1 MGYKEKLLLALGL
14 LSPLFVLFIHDTV
27 VPSPSTFSYLIA
39 ITHIPTFFLFVG
51 TVLAP
56 LLVGQFLI
64 KSKFYYT
71 ALFLVPSLIPQA
83 FHILS
88 FSFFPDFITPNHRDK
103 ASWLHITFVA
113 YTLLGINLGMLHKN
127 SRFPYFKFFALLLSS
142 LAISFFIVLYYP
154 LLPKIYME
162 EVGSTT
168 ISDVLWAG
176 LALWGLLLAYFIVN
190 KKAYSNRVSEHIAL
204 GMFFYS
210 IGSALPIFYTHFGDM
225 ILIAISFYRAL
236 AYLLFAYGVV
246 KVEIVDVGKET
257 LIYSRTILSSLEKAV
272 PKWEGGVLKVALGKV
287 FEDGFINSLCIYDL
301 STRELKA
308 YFYGLKEREEDLKPP
323 EDWSKILEDRMG
335 IAKDGRRFH
344 IREGYLLL
352 SRSSADL
359 ENPLINIHTRNIE
372 SHLFLYF
379 LQHKNFD
386 ALLKEKT
393 KEIQRLYTILET
405 SEYTVQASDNIDNI
419 DTFSKQVLDR
429 LDYVLP
435 MDGSFFYMFDQSA
448 ESIERLIL
456 SSLFVKNFTEEDA
469 KLLLA
474 EVQADPN
481 TLGTKDN
488 FCFAKFEHGQY
499 QVGVVGV
506 RLKEP
511 FGRDDIVFFKT
522 VSNQLFHIAGLMK
535 VIEDLE
541 NAQLN
546 VKFLSEYDPLT
557 MLYNRKTFKW
567 YVRDSIEKSLRTGS
581 VFSIVLIDI
590 DDFKLINDIYG
601 HQTADIVLKELGER
615 LKKNLRKMDIPAR
628 FGGDEFAVLL
638 PDLAGDTARAVA
650 ERLVNVLSKSVKIG
664 DKEISLSVCAG
675 VVSYPQDGTSQEE
688 LIIYA
693 EYLMREARRKGKGT
707 VLSSEE
713 SPHKFSVV
721 KKLGRTI
728 VESFEKSSV
737 VPFYQ
742 EIIDLK
748 DMSLFGFE
756 VLMRIK
762 FNGRFLST
770 GEFVDVAERMGA
782 MQKLDLL
789 LIERVFEN
797 YKLFENKSPLFLFIN
812 MVPDN
817 LTEEF
822 AERVKAL
829 ADKYCVPTNN
839 VVFEITERKA
849 IEDIMRVVSFVRE
862 LKDEGFRFAIDDFG
876 SGYSSFYYLKYLPVD
891 FLKIEGEFIKNLPNS
906 PKDRIFIEGIVS
918 VAKKMGIKT
927 LAEFVENEEV
937 LKVVKDLGID
947 YAQGYYFGKPEPL
960 EEKLKK
966 YSSKV
971 KTRGLGG
978 RSLK

>member
-14 LSPLFVLFIHDTV
+14 LSALFVLLIHDSV

-39 ITHIPTFFLFVG
+39 ITSIPTFFLFAG

-56 LLVGQFLI
+56 LLVGRSLI

-103 ASWLHITFVA
+103 VSWLHITFVA
-113 YTLLGINLGMLHKN
+113 YTLLGLTLGMLHKD
-127 SRFPYFKFFALLLSS
+127 SRFPYFKFFDLLLSS

-154 LLPKIYME
+154 LLPKTYME
-162 EVGSTT
+162 GVGSTT
-168 ISDVLWAG
+168 ISDLLWAG
-176 LALWGLLLAYFIVN
+176 LTLWGFLLAYFIVK
-190 KKAYSNRVSEHIAL
+190 KKAYGERVSEHIAL
-204 GMFFYS
+204 GMFLYS
-210 IGSALPIFYTHFGDM
+210 VGTALPIFYTHFRD
-225 ILIAISFYRAL
+225 IIWIAVSFYRAL
-236 AYLLFAYGVV
+236 AYLLFAYGIV
-246 KVEIVDVGKET
+246 KVEIVDVGKEMV
-257 LIYSRTILSSLEKAV
+257 IHSRAFLSSLAKVE
-272 PKWEGGVLKVALGKV
+272 PKWEGGVLKVPLGKV
-287 FEDGFINSLCIYDL
+287 FEKSFIDSLCIYDL
-301 STRELKA
+301 STKELKA

-323 EDWSKILEDRMG
+323 EDWSKILEDRIG

-344 IREGYLLL
+344 VRGGYLLL

-379 LQHKNFD
+379 LQHNNFD
-386 ALLKEKT
+386 ELLKEKSR
-393 KEIQRLYTILET
+393 KVQKLYTILET
-405 SEYTVQASDNIDNI
+405 SEYVVQASNNI

-435 MDGSFFYMFDQSA
+435 MDGSFFYMFDQNA

-456 SSLFVKNFTEEDA
+456 SSLFIKNFTEEDA

-481 TLGTKDN
+481 TLRTKDN

-511 FGRDDIVFFKT
+511 FGEDDIVFFKT
-522 VSNQLFHIAGLMK
+522 VSNQLFHIVRLMK

-567 YVRDSIEKSLRTGS
+567 YVRDSIERSSRTGS

-590 DDFKLINDIYG
+590 DDFKLINDVYG
-601 HQTADIVLKELGER
+601 HQTADMVLKELGER
-615 LKKNLRKMDIPAR
+615 LKKNIRRMDIPAR

-638 PDLAGDTARAVA
+638 PDLSRDTARAVA
-650 ERLVNVLSKSVKIG
+650 ERLVNILSKSVKIE

-688 LIIYA
+688 LLIYA
-693 EYLMREARRKGKGT
+693 EYLMREARRKGKGI

-713 SPHKFSVV
+713 SPYKFSVV
-721 KKLGRTI
+721 KEMGRSI
-728 VESFEKSSV
+728 LESFEKFSV

-762 FNGRFLST
+762 FNGRFLSAW
-770 GEFVDVAERMGA
+770 EFVNVAERIGA
-782 MQKLDLL
+782 MQKLDLM

-797 YKLFENKSPLFLFIN
+797 YKLFENKFPFFLFIN
-812 MVPDN
+812 MTPDN
-817 LTEEF
+817 ATEEF
-822 AERVKAL
+822 AEKVRSL
-829 ADKYCVPTNN
+829 ADKYSVPTTN
-839 VVFEITERKA
+839 VIFEITERKA
-849 IEDIMRVVSFVRE
+849 VEDIMQVVSFVSK

-891 FLKIEGEFIKNLPNS
+891 FLKIDGEFIKNLPNS
-906 PKDRIFIEGIVS
+906 PKDRIFIEGIVN

-927 LAEFVENEEV
+927 LAEFVEDEEV

-966 YSSKV
+966 YFSKV
-971 KTRGLGG
+971 
-978 RSLK
+978 

>member
-1 MGYKEKLLLALGL
+1 
-14 LSPLFVLFIHDTV
+14 
-27 VPSPSTFSYLIA
+27 
-39 ITHIPTFFLFVG
+39 
-51 TVLAP
+51 
-56 LLVGQFLI
+56 
-64 KSKFYYT
+64 
-71 ALFLVPSLIPQA
+71 
-83 FHILS
+83 
-88 FSFFPDFITPNHRDK
+88 
-103 ASWLHITFVA
+103 
-113 YTLLGINLGMLHKN
+113 LLGITLGMLHKN
-127 SRFPYFKFFALLLSS
+127 GRFLYLKFLALLLSS

-154 LLPKIYME
+154 LLPKTYME
-162 EVGSTT
+162 GVGSTT

-176 LALWGLLLAYFIVN
+176 LALWGFLLAYLLI
-190 KKAYSNRVSEHIAL
+190 KGKAYGERVSKYLAL
-204 GMFFYS
+204 GMLLYS
-210 IGSALPIFYTHFGDM
+210 VGLTLLIFYTHFRDI
-225 ILIAISFYRAL
+225 ILIAVSFYRAL

-246 KVEIVDVGKET
+246 KVEIVDIGKET
-257 LIYSRTILSSLEKAV
+257 IIHSRTILSSLEKAV

-287 FEDGFINSLCIYDL
+287 FEKSFINSLCIYDL
-301 STRELKA
+301 STKEPKA
-308 YFYGLKEREEDLKPP
+308 YFYGLKEREEDLKSP
-323 EDWSKILEDRMG
+323 EDWNRTLEERMGILED
-335 IAKDGRRFH
+335 GRYFH
-344 IREGYLLL
+344 VRDGYLLL

-372 SHLFLYF
+372 SHLLLYF

-386 ALLKEKT
+386 ELLKGKA

-405 SEYTVQASDNIDNI
+405 SEYVVQASNNI
-419 DTFSKQVLDR
+419 DTFSEQVLDR

-435 MDGSFFYMFDQSA
+435 MDGSFFYMFDQNA
-448 ESIERLIL
+448 ERIERLIL
-456 SSLFVKNFTEEDA
+456 SSLFIKIFTEEDA

-474 EVQADPN
+474 KVQADPN
-481 TLGTKDN
+481 TFGTKDN
-488 FCFAKFEHGQY
+488 FCFAKFELGQY

-511 FGRDDIVFFKT
+511 FGKDDLVFFKT
-522 VSNQLFHIAGLMK
+522 VSNQLFHIVRLMK

-541 NAQLN
+541 SAQLS
-546 VKFLSEYDPLT
+546 VKLLSEYDPLT

-567 YVRDSIEKSLRTGS
+567 YVRESIERSSRTGS

-590 DDFKLINDIYG
+590 DDFKLINDVYG
-601 HQTADIVLKELGER
+601 HHTADMVLKELGER
-615 LKKNLRKMDIPAR
+615 LKKNLRRMDIPAR

-638 PDLAGDTARAVA
+638 PDLSGDTARAVA
-650 ERLVNVLSKSVKIG
+650 ERLVKILSLKSVKIE
-664 DKEISLSVCAG
+664 DKEISLSVSAG

-693 EYLMREARRKGKGT
+693 EYLMREARRKGKGV

-721 KKLGRTI
+721 KEVGRSI
-728 VESFEKSSV
+728 VESFEKSSL

-742 EIIDLK
+742 EIIDLR

-762 FNGRFLST
+762 FNGRFLSA
-770 GEFVDVAERMGA
+770 GEFVNVAERMGA
-782 MQKLDLL
+782 MQKLDLM

-797 YKLFENKSPLFLFIN
+797 YKLFENKSPFFLFIN

-817 LTEEF
+817 ATEEF
-822 AERVKAL
+822 AEKVKIL
-829 ADKYCVPTNN
+829 ADKYSVPTNN
-839 VVFEITERKA
+839 IIFEITEREA
-849 IEDIMRVVSFVRE
+849 VEDIMQVVSFVRE

-891 FLKIEGEFIKNLPNS
+891 FLKIDGEFIKSLPHS
-906 PKDRIFIEGIVS
+906 PTDRIFIEAIVS

-966 YSSKV
+966 HFSKV
-971 KTRGLGG
+971 
-978 RSLK
+978 

>member
-14 LSPLFVLFIHDTV
+14 LSALFVLLIHDTV

-39 ITHIPTFFLFVG
+39 ITRILIFFLFAG

-56 LLVGQFLI
+56 LLVGRSLI

-88 FSFFPDFITPNHRDK
+88 SVFFPDFITPNHRDK
-103 ASWLHITFVA
+103 VSWLYITFTA
-113 YTLLGINLGMLHKN
+113 YTLLGITLGMLHKN
-127 SRFPYFKFFALLLSS
+127 GRFAYLKFLALLLSS

-154 LLPKIYME
+154 LLPKTYME
-162 EVGSTT
+162 GVGSTT
-168 ISDVLWAG
+168 ISDVFLAG
-176 LALWGLLLAYFIVN
+176 LALWGFSLASLLIKGKTYGE
-190 KKAYSNRVSEHIAL
+190 RVSKYLAL

-210 IGSALPIFYTHFGDM
+210 VGSALLIFYTHFRDI
-225 ILIAISFYRAL
+225 ILIAVSFYRAL
-236 AYLLFAYGVV
+236 AYLFFAYGVV
-246 KVEIVDVGKET
+246 KVEIVDIGKET
-257 LIYSRTILSSLEKAV
+257 TIHSRTILSSLEKAV
-272 PKWEGGVLKVALGKV
+272 PKWEGGVLKVSLGKV
-287 FEDGFINSLCIYDL
+287 FEKSFIDSLCIYDL
-301 STRELKA
+301 NTKELKA
-308 YFYGLKEREEDLKPP
+308 YFYGLKEKEEDLKPP
-323 EDWSKILEDRMG
+323 EDWNRILEERMG
-335 IAKDGRRFH
+335 ILEDGRRFH
-344 IREGYLLL
+344 FRDGYLLL

-359 ENPLINIHTRNIE
+359 ENPLINIHTRNVE

-386 ALLKEKT
+386 ELLKEKSR
-393 KEIQRLYTILET
+393 EVQRLYTILET
-405 SEYTVQASDNIDNI
+405 SEYVVQASNNI

-435 MDGSFFYMFDQSA
+435 MDGSFFYMFDQNA

-456 SSLFVKNFTEEDA
+456 SSLFIKNFTEEDA

-474 EVQADPN
+474 EVQADPSA
-481 TLGTKDN
+481 LETKDN
-488 FCFAKFEHGQY
+488 FCFAKFELGQY

-511 FGRDDIVFFKT
+511 FGKDDLVFFKT
-522 VSNQLFHIAGLMK
+522 VSNQLFHIVRLMK

-541 NAQLN
+541 SAQLS
-546 VKFLSEYDPLT
+546 VKLLSEYDPLT

-567 YVRDSIEKSLRTGS
+567 YVRESIERSSRTGS

-590 DDFKLINDIYG
+590 DDFKLINDVYG
-601 HQTADIVLKELGER
+601 HQTADMVLKELGER
-615 LKKNLRKMDIPAR
+615 LKKNLRRMDIPAR

-638 PDLAGDTARAVA
+638 PDLSGDTARAVA
-650 ERLVNVLSKSVKIG
+650 ERLVKMLSLKSVKIE
-664 DKEISLSVCAG
+664 DKEISLSVSAG

-693 EYLMREARRKGKGT
+693 EYLMREARRKGKGI

-721 KKLGRTI
+721 KEVGRSI

-762 FNGRFLST
+762 FKGRFLSA
-770 GEFVDVAERMGA
+770 GEFVNVAERMGA
-782 MQKLDLL
+782 MQKLDLM

-797 YKLFENKSPLFLFIN
+797 YKLFENKFPFSLFIN

-817 LTEEF
+817 ATEEF
-822 AERVKAL
+822 AEKVRIL
-829 ADKYCVPTNN
+829 ADKYSVPTNN
-839 VVFEITERKA
+839 IIFEITERKA
-849 IEDIMRVVSFVRE
+849 VEDIMQVVSFVSK

-891 FLKIEGEFIKNLPNS
+891 FLKIDGEFIKSLPHS
-906 PKDRIFIEGIVS
+906 PTDRIFIEAIVS
-918 VAKKMGIKT
+918 VAKKMEIKT
-927 LAEFVENEEV
+927 LAEFVEDEEV

-966 YSSKV
+966 HFSKV
-971 KTRGLGG
+971 
-978 RSLK
+978 

>member
-1 MGYKEKLLLALGL
+1 MGYKEKLLLVLGL
-14 LSPLFVLFIHDTV
+14 LSALFVLLIHDTV

-39 ITHIPTFFLFVG
+39 ITRIPTFFLFAG
-51 TVLAP
+51 TVLAS
-56 LLVGQFLI
+56 LLVGRFLI

-88 FSFFPDFITPNHRDK
+88 FSFFPDFITPNVRDK
-103 ASWLHITFVA
+103 VSWLHITFVA
-113 YTLLGINLGMLHKN
+113 YTLLGITLGMLHKDG
-127 SRFPYFKFFALLLSS
+127 RFPYLKFLALLLSS

-154 LLPKIYME
+154 LLPKTYME
-162 EVGSTT
+162 GVGSTT

-176 LALWGLLLAYFIVN
+176 LALWGFLLAYFIVK
-190 KKAYSNRVSEHIAL
+190 KKAYGERVSKHIAL

-210 IGSALPIFYTHFGDM
+210 IGSALPIFYTHFRD
-225 ILIAISFYRAL
+225 IIWIAVSLYRAL
-236 AYLLFAYGVV
+236 AYLLFAYGIV
-246 KVEIVDVGKET
+246 KVEIVDVGKEMV
-257 LIYSRTILSSLEKAV
+257 IHSRAFLSSLAKAV
-272 PKWEGGVLKVALGKV
+272 PKWEDGVLKVALGKV
-287 FEDGFINSLCIYDL
+287 FEKSFIDSLCIYDL

-323 EDWSKILEDRMG
+323 EDWSKILEDRVG
-335 IAKDGRRFH
+335 IAEDGRRFH
-344 IREGYLLL
+344 VRGGYLLL
-352 SRSSADL
+352 SRSSVDL

-379 LQHKNFD
+379 LQYKNFD
-386 ALLKEKT
+386 ELLKEKSS
-393 KEIQRLYTILET
+393 KVQKLYTILET
-405 SEYTVQASDNIDNI
+405 SEYVVQASNNI

-435 MDGSFFYMFDQSA
+435 MDGSFFYMFDQNA

-456 SSLFVKNFTEEDA
+456 SSLFVINFTEEDA

-481 TLGTKDN
+481 TLRTKNN

-511 FGRDDIVFFKT
+511 FGEDDIVFFKT
-522 VSNQLFHIAGLMK
+522 VSNELFHIVRLMK

-541 NAQLN
+541 SAQLS

-567 YVRDSIEKSLRTGS
+567 YVRDSIERSSRTGS

-590 DDFKLINDIYG
+590 DDFKLVNDIYG
-601 HQTADIVLKELGER
+601 HQTADMVLKELGER
-615 LKKNLRKMDIPAR
+615 LKKNLRRMDIPAR

-638 PDLAGDTARAVA
+638 PDLSRDTARAVA
-650 ERLVNVLSKSVKIG
+650 ERLVNILSKSVKIE

-688 LIIYA
+688 LLIYA
-693 EYLMREARRKGKGT
+693 EYLMREARRKGKGI

-721 KKLGRTI
+721 KEVGRSI
-728 VESFEKSSV
+728 LESLEKSSV

-756 VLMRIK
+756 VLMRIR
-762 FNGRFLST
+762 FNGRFLNA
-770 GEFVDVAERMGA
+770 GEFVSVAERIGA
-782 MQKLDLL
+782 MQKLDLM

-797 YKLFENKSPLFLFIN
+797 YKLFENKFPFFLFIN

-817 LTEEF
+817 ATEEF
-822 AERVKAL
+822 AEKVKIL
-829 ADKYCVPTNN
+829 ADKYSVPTTN

-849 IEDIMRVVSFVRE
+849 VEDIMQVVSFVSK

-891 FLKIEGEFIKNLPNS
+891 FLKIDGEFIKSLPNS

-927 LAEFVENEEV
+927 LAEFIENEEV

-947 YAQGYYFGKPEPL
+947 YAQGYYFGKPKPL

-966 YSSKV
+966 YFSKV
-971 KTRGLGG
+971 
-978 RSLK
+978 

>member
-1 MGYKEKLLLALGL
+1 MSYKEKLLLVLGL
-14 LSPLFVLFIHDTV
+14 LFALFVLFIHDTV

-39 ITHIPTFFLFVG
+39 ITRIPTFFLFAG

-56 LLVGQFLI
+56 LLVGRSLI

-88 FSFFPDFITPNHRDK
+88 FVFFPDFITPNHRDK
-103 ASWLHITFVA
+103 VSWLHITFVA
-113 YTLLGINLGMLHKN
+113 YTLLGITLGMLHKN
-127 SRFPYFKFFALLLSS
+127 GRFPYFKFFALLLSS

-154 LLPKIYME
+154 LLPKTYIE
-162 EVGSTT
+162 GVGSTT
-168 ISDVLWAG
+168 ISDVFWAG
-176 LALWGLLLAYFIVN
+176 LALWGFLLAYLLI
-190 KKAYSNRVSEHIAL
+190 KGKTYGERVGVYLAL

-210 IGSALPIFYTHFGDM
+210 VGSALPIFYTHFRD
-225 ILIAISFYRAL
+225 IIWIAVSFYRAL
-236 AYLLFAYGVV
+236 AYLLIAYGVV
-246 KVEIVDVGKET
+246 KVEIVDVGKEVV
-257 LIYSRTILSSLEKAV
+257 IHSRAFLSSLAKAV

-287 FEDGFINSLCIYDL
+287 FEKSFIDSLCIYDL
-301 STRELKA
+301 STKELKA

-323 EDWSKILEDRMG
+323 EDWNRILEKGMG
-335 IAKDGRRFH
+335 IAKDGRCFH
-344 IREGYLLL
+344 VREGYLLL

-359 ENPLINIHTRNIE
+359 ENPLINTHIRNIE
-372 SHLFLYF
+372 SHLLLYF

-386 ALLKEKT
+386 ELLKEKA

-405 SEYTVQASDNIDNI
+405 SEYVVQAYNNI

-435 MDGSFFYMFDQSA
+435 MDGSLFYMLNKNT

-456 SSLFVKNFTEEDA
+456 SSLFIKNFTEEDA

-499 QVGVVGV
+499 QTGVVGV

-511 FGRDDIVFFKT
+511 FGKDDLVFFKT
-522 VSNQLFHIAGLMK
+522 VSNQLFHIVRLMK

-541 NAQLN
+541 SAQLS

-557 MLYNRKTFKW
+557 MLYNRRTFER
-567 YVRDSIEKSLRTGS
+567 YVRDNIEKSSRTGS
-581 VFSIVLIDI
+581 MFSIVLIDI
-590 DDFKLINDIYG
+590 DDFKLINDVYG
-601 HQTADIVLKELGER
+601 HQTADMVLKELSER
-615 LKKNLRKMDIPAR
+615 LKKSLRRMDIPAR
-628 FGGDEFAVLL
+628 FGGDEFVVLL
-638 PDLAGDTARAVA
+638 PDLSRDTARVVA
-650 ERLVNVLSKSVKIG
+650 KRLQDKLSSTPVKIEN
-664 DKEISLSVCAG
+664 KEISLSVSAV
-675 VVSYPQDGTSQEE
+675 VVSYPQDGTSEEE
-688 LIIYA
+688 LTTYA
-693 EYLMREARRKGKGT
+693 EYLMWEAKRKGKGII
-707 VLSSEE
+707 LSSEE
-713 SPHKFSVV
+713 STHKFSVV
-721 KKLGRTI
+721 KEVERSI
-728 VESFEKSSV
+728 VESLEKSSV

-762 FNGRFLST
+762 FNGRFLSA
-770 GEFVDVAERMGA
+770 GEFVDVAERIGA
-782 MQKLDLL
+782 MQKLDFL

-797 YKLFENKSPLFLFIN
+797 YKLFENKFPLFIFIN
-812 MVPDN
+812 MVLEN
-817 LTEEF
+817 VTEEF
-822 AERVKAL
+822 AEKVRAL
-829 ADKYCVPTNN
+829 ADKYSVPTTN
-839 VVFEITERKA
+839 VIFEITERKA

-891 FLKIEGEFIKNLPNS
+891 FLKIEGEFIKTLPNS
-906 PKDRIFIEGIVS
+906 PTDKIFIEGIVN
-918 VAKKMGIKT
+918 VAKKLGIKT
-927 LAEFVENEEV
+927 IAEFVENEKV
-937 LKVVKDLGID
+937 LEVVKDLGID

-966 YSSKV
+966 HFSKV
-971 KTRGLGG
+971 
-978 RSLK
+978 